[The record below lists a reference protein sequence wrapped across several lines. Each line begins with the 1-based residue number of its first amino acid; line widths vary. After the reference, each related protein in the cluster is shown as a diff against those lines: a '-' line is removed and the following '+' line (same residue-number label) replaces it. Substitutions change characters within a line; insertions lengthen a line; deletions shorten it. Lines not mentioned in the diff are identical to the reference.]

1 MAEIAFRPPRAEA
14 GGVDDRGAPFERFRA
29 RGAKRDVAHAGHFRR
44 GELERV
50 VFVIVPGAQVHRI
63 AAAAAL
69 RHAQDVD
76 EKPEAVVRP
85 RRQQLDVREVG
96 EVC

>member
-1 MAEIAFRPPRAEA
+1 
-14 GGVDDRGAPFERFRA
+14 
-29 RGAKRDVAHAGHFRR
+29 VAHASHFRR

-69 RHAQDVD
+69 RHAEDVD

-85 RRQQLDVREVG
+85 RRQQLDMREVREV
-96 EVC
+96 C